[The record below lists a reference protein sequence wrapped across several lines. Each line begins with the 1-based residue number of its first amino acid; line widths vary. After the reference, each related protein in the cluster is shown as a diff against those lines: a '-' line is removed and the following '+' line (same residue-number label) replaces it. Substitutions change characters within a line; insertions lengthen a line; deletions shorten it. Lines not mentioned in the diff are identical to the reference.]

1 VVHDGALFEG
11 HCTMNAEVK
20 EDLKVTP
27 TVAKQ
32 ERVVLHTASAVNKP
46 S

>member
-1 VVHDGALFEG
+1 
-11 HCTMNAEVK
+11 MNAEVK

-32 ERVVLHTASAVNKP
+32 DRVVLQVAVADNRL